1 MIRGDDSMLDIQ
13 NMTKIYGRNKNSQV
27 KALNGINLTVV
38 PGEMIALVGTSGSG
52 KSTLLN
58 ILGLLDIQTSGEYFI
73 DGVSIKSISEK
84 QKAELRNKK
93 FGFIMQDFALI
104 EKYTVKQNLEIPY
117 YYSKNRISK
126 KEREKRIDL
135 LLDTFGLLNKKNA
148 YTNNLSGGQ
157 RQRVAIARALFNN
170 PDIILADE
178 PTGALDT
185 KNKTEIIKT
194 LKRLNENGKT
204 IIIVTHDRKVALS
217 CEKIYKMED
226 GRFV

>member
-1 MIRGDDSMLDIQ
+1 MLDIQ
-13 NMTKIYGRNKNSQV
+13 NLTKVYGKNKNSQV
-27 KALNGINLTVV
+27 KALNGINLTVA
-38 PGEMIALVGTSGSG
+38 PGEMVAIVGASGSG

-58 ILGLLDIQTSGEYFI
+58 ILGLLDVQTSGDYLI
-73 DGVSIKSISEK
+73 NGVSVKNISEK
-84 QKAELRNKK
+84 QKAILRNKK

-117 YYSKNRISK
+117 HYSKNKMSK
-126 KEREKRIDL
+126 KEKEKRIDL
-135 LLDTFGLLNKKNA
+135 LLDTFGLINKKNA
-148 YTNNLSGGQ
+148 YTNILSGGQ

-185 KNKTEIIKT
+185 KNKVEIIRT

-204 IIIVTHDRKVALS
+204 IIVVTHDHKVASS
-217 CEKIYKMED
+217 CEKVYTMED
-226 GRFV
+226 GRFI

>member
-1 MIRGDDSMLDIQ
+1 M
-13 NMTKIYGRNKNSQV
+13 
-27 KALNGINLTVV
+27 
-38 PGEMIALVGTSGSG
+38 
-52 KSTLLN
+52 
-58 ILGLLDIQTSGEYFI
+58 
-73 DGVSIKSISEK
+73 
-84 QKAELRNKK
+84 
-93 FGFIMQDFALI
+93 
-104 EKYTVKQNLEIPY
+104 
-117 YYSKNRISK
+117 
-126 KEREKRIDL
+126 
-135 LLDTFGLLNKKNA
+135 LNKKNA

-217 CEKIYKMED
+217 CEKFYTMED

>member
-1 MIRGDDSMLDIQ
+1 MLDIQ
-13 NMTKIYGRNKNSQV
+13 NLTKIYGRNKSSQV
-27 KALNGINLTVV
+27 KALNGINLTVL
-38 PGEMIALVGTSGSG
+38 PGEMIALVGASGSG

-58 ILGLLDIQTSGEYFI
+58 ILGLLDVQTSGEYFI

-84 QKAELRNKK
+84 QQAELRNKK

-104 EKYTVKQNLEIPY
+104 EKYTVKQNLEIPCH
-117 YYSKNRISK
+117 YSKNKISK

-135 LLDTFGLLNKKNA
+135 LLETFGLLNKKYA

-185 KNKTEIIKT
+185 KNKSEIINT
-194 LKRLNENGKT
+194 LKRLNEKGKT
-204 IIIVTHDRKVALS
+204 IIVVTHDRKVASS
-217 CEKIYKMED
+217 CDKIYTMED

>member
-1 MIRGDDSMLDIQ
+1 MLDIQ

-58 ILGLLDIQTSGEYFI
+58 ILGLLDMQTSGEYFI

-117 YYSKNRISK
+117 HYSKNKISK